1 MINKNIS
8 IKLTNH
14 AQAKI
19 NQRNISLDDIKDV
32 VLNPE
37 STELDKFD
45 NSLVHFL
52 SQKTGRFLRVIGRW
66 KSEKDLLIISA
77 FFDRRLL
84 KGGKNDKN

>member
-8 IKLTNH
+8 IKLTNP

-37 STELDKFD
+37 ITELDKFD
-45 NSLVHFL
+45 NSVVHFL

-84 KGGKNDKN
+84 KRGEK